1 METRAAVPLC
11 AGEFEFEDGT
21 YLFQLNAP
29 QRNELQNKCG
39 VKTSHPLY
47 GEMVVPTGLGAI
59 LSAVMAGRYRTGE
72 DGQTTGLL
80 EEARFNETWLYEIV
94 RLALI
99 GGARGEVRGAAVKVG
114 PVEAKHLLLPYE
126 TCQRPLAALW
136 DLAFLILWTTCK
148 GYIPPKE
155 GGDGSKK
162 DQPG

>member
-1 METRAAVPLC
+1 METRAAIPLC
-11 AGEFEFEDGT
+11 ALEADFEDGI

-39 VKTSHPLY
+39 VKTNHPLY

-59 LSAVMAGRYRTGE
+59 LSMIMTGRYPSGPN
-72 DGQTTGLL
+72 GKTTGLL
-80 EEARFNETWLYEIV
+80 EDARFNETWLYEVV

-99 GGARGEVRGAAVKVG
+99 GGGRGEVRGEAVKVG
-114 PVEAKHLLLPYE
+114 PVEAKRLMLPYE
-126 TCQRPLAALW
+126 NCHRPLSDLW